1 MKSYRS
7 RFRRLLAET
16 ESFDTVVRATCDE
29 IEQRI
34 PGSLAAIFAVDGNSF
49 RCCAASDGLVRADLD
64 AAIGAAAAGPWALA
78 LSRGKS
84 ISCSDMTTDPRCAD
98 LRETA
103 MRAGLHGCWF
113 VPIVST
119 TGKKIGVMAVVHH
132 VPHRP
137 SKRERAAARQIAGL
151 AANAIQRQRI
161 YDGSREAERRLANLM
176 ANVPGVVFQWAVTP
190 AGSVELTFISDC
202 ARSMTG
208 LQATAPSRRLRR
220 VLRRIPRADRAR
232 LLKALKRSIATLE
245 PVTED
250 FQIDCGE
257 QGVRWLRVTSR
268 PRRRDDGT
276 IISDGLGLDITDSR
290 MAEATLRKSQV
301 ELNARL
307 VELHR
312 TKARLESQSSVLVET
327 ARELTEARDTAEQAS
342 RAKSEFLSNMSHEL
356 RTPLNA
362 ILGFSEII
370 REQTFGPVGS
380 PKYRDYASDI
390 HESGLHLL
398 ELINDVLDFAKIE
411 AGREEL
417 RVENVSIREVVD
429 SVQRM
434 VHERAERAGL
444 TIECSLGRSLP
455 LILAD
460 KRKIKQILLNVLSN
474 AIKFTEHG
482 GKVSLSAWCSDQG
495 GFVIQ
500 VADTGI
506 GIALEDI
513 PKALGLIGQI
523 DSAFSRR
530 HEGTGLGLP
539 LSKALVEMHG
549 GSLDLQSQPGVGTTV
564 TIRLPSERIV
574 REQTA
579 PAAKAM

>member
-7 RFRRLLAET
+7 RFRKLLAET
-16 ESFDTVVRATCDE
+16 ESLDTVVRATCDE
-29 IEQRI
+29 IARRI
-34 PGSLAAIFAVDGNSF
+34 PGSLAIVFIAEGTNFRGCAGADRPVPPWAGAITD
-49 RCCAASDGLVRADLD
+49 
-64 AAIGAAAAGPWALA
+64 AAAAGPWTLA
-78 LSRGKS
+78 LGCGKS
-84 ISCSDMTTDPRCAD
+84 VSCPDMATDRRCIDIRDAVIC
-98 LRETA
+98 
-103 MRAGLHGCWF
+103 AGLRGGWF
-113 VPIVST
+113 VPIISA
-119 TGKKIGVMAVVHH
+119 TGKKIGVMAIVHR

-137 SKRERAAARQIAGL
+137 SARERAAARQIAGF

-176 ANVPGVVFQWAVTP
+176 ANVPGVVFQWAITP
-190 AGSVELTFISDC
+190 TGSVELTFISDC

-208 LQATAPSRRLRR
+208 LQATAPARRLRR

-232 LLKALKRSIATLE
+232 LLKALKQSVATLE

-257 QGVRWLRVTSR
+257 QGMRWLRVTSR
-268 PRRRDDGT
+268 PRRREDGT
-276 IISDGLGLDITDSR
+276 VISDGLGLDITDSR

-301 ELNARL
+301 ELNERL

-312 TKARLESQSSVLVET
+312 TKARLESQSTVLMET
-327 ARELTEARDTAEQAS
+327 ARELTEARDSAEQAS

-390 HESGLHLL
+390 YESGLHLL

-417 RVENVSIREVVD
+417 RIENVSIREVVE

-434 VHERAERAGL
+434 VYERAERAGL
-444 TIECSLGRSLP
+444 TIECSLGRNLP
-455 LILAD
+455 LIVAD
-460 KRKIKQILLNVLSN
+460 KRKIKQILLNVLTN

-482 GKVSLSAWCSDQG
+482 GKVSLTAWSSDQS
-495 GFVIQ
+495 GFVVQ

-513 PKALGLIGQI
+513 PKALGLFGQI
-523 DSAFSRR
+523 DSAFNRR

-574 REQTA
+574 RERIA